1 MRMYCLYPIS
11 NPLAVH
17 GAGAPERPSSEA
29 MGRLKGEP
37 SGGCSGDAGA
47 RTVSAAML

>member
-1 MRMYCLYPIS
+1 MTQGLCTRVAT
-11 NPLAVH
+11 LAQ
-17 GAGAPERPSSEA
+17 GAPDRPSREA

-37 SGGCSGDAGA
+37 PGGCSGDPAA